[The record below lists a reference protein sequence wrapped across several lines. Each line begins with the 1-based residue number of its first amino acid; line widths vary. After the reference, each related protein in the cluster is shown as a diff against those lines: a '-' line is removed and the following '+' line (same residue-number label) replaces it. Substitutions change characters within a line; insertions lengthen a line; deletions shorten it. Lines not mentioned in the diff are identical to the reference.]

1 VICAVCGYLNI
12 QGEDECANCGSDL
25 RTVDIPSPS
34 TGLEDRLVRDHLDRV
49 HGRDPILVAPD
60 TPVRAALRQMQ
71 DQRANALLVGDGDHL
86 QGIFTERDALL
97 KVAGKPL
104 DGVTLAQVMTPDPVV
119 LRADD
124 TIAVAIHKMAV
135 GRFRHIPLVGE
146 DGRIIRIVTA
156 QDVMRHILALLG

>member
-1 VICAVCGYLNI
+1 VICAVCGFNNI
-12 QGEDECANCGSDL
+12 QGEDECANCGADL

-34 TGLEDRLVRDHLDRV
+34 TALEDRLIRDHLDRV
-49 HGRDPILVAPD
+49 HGRDPILVAPE
-60 TPVRAALRQMQ
+60 TPVRTALRQMQ
-71 DQRANALLVGDGDHL
+71 DQRTNAVLVGDTGGL

-104 DGVTLAQVMTPDPVV
+104 DGLTLREVMTPDPVV
-119 LRADD
+119 LRPDD

-135 GRFRHIPLVGE
+135 GSFRHIPLVAQ
-146 DGRIIRIVTA
+146 DGHVTGIVTA